1 MSAILL
7 PLSSIMASILTTTSI
22 TSSLLIPLNFTIISA
37 GKFESESFCKS
48 GLRSRPTTTLFPF
61 GGPQD
66 DDDDDDEVVES
77 KESFLKVL
85 SWSPL
90 SLETRKLFC
99 NLLPSSSP
107 CWWRN
112 LEENVEEVR
121 SGGGGDVE
129 DDDDVDELG
138 DEEECGEEEQSD

>member
-22 TSSLLIPLNFTIISA
+22 TSSLLIPLNFTIIST

-48 GLRSRPTTTLFPF
+48 GLCSRPTTTLFPF
-61 GGPQD
+61 GGPQED
-66 DDDDDDEVVES
+66 DDDDEEEEEDEVVES

-138 DEEECGEEEQSD
+138 DEED

>member
-7 PLSSIMASILTTTSI
+7 PLSSIMASILTTTLI

-48 GLRSRPTTTLFPF
+48 GLCSRPTTTLFPF
-61 GGPQD
+61 GGPQEEE
-66 DDDDDDEVVES
+66 DDDDEVVES
-77 KESFLKVL
+77 KESFLKFL

-121 SGGGGDVE
+121 SGGGGDDE

-138 DEEECGEEEQSD
+138 DEEE

>member
-48 GLRSRPTTTLFPF
+48 GLCSRPTTTLFPF
-61 GGPQD
+61 GGPQDDDDD

-138 DEEECGEEEQSD
+138 DEED

>member
-48 GLRSRPTTTLFPF
+48 GLCSRPTTTLFPF

-66 DDDDDDEVVES
+66 DDDDDDEEEEVVES

-112 LEENVEEVR
+112 LEENVEELR

-138 DEEECGEEEQSD
+138 DEED

>member
-48 GLRSRPTTTLFPF
+48 GLCSRPTTTLFPF
-61 GGPQD
+61 GGPQDDDDD

-138 DEEECGEEEQSD
+138 DVED